1 MQHLGVRGQG
11 EQASRDL
18 SDNGGIKGMR
28 IGRPF
33 FGAALPHSAWKI
45 GWGYPLFLVCFR
57 PKAEHRDL
65 IFDEKSGTK
74 TGKRVCPP

>member
-1 MQHLGVRGQG
+1 
-11 EQASRDL
+11 
-18 SDNGGIKGMR
+18 MR

-65 IFDEKSGTK
+65 IFDEKSGTE
-74 TGKRVCPP
+74 TSNEGLSALTLAEHRQHR